1 MSGLYSSNTKTTF
14 RANSRTTG
22 FASPHL
28 RMIGGL
34 MSTARVGS
42 LWIRATVFVL
52 SVLIAGVASAA
63 KPSGGGHCPAGS
75 QPLKGTGHCIILVT
89 TIIGD
94 VDANGFP
101 ATIASDGLGSYIH
114 GVNGVTSWLTSNG
127 YNGIAFGDWQFG
139 VLDSPSRIVNQSLLM
154 EDAVQPGDP
163 HYTAPASPPFGFGTQ
178 AAKSHVEVKCTLVNR
193 SMLTMT
199 AGQTFTC
206 PLPNR
211 FAVNG
216 QDYRLDA
223 AYSWTGHPETTDVQV
238 RCNTADA
245 NGCNDWFIDPIDLG
259 QAVGRLTLRS
269 NTTVNYG
276 DFYMRLH
283 IHVTRP

>member
-1 MSGLYSSNTKTTF
+1 MS
-14 RANSRTTG
+14 AE
-22 FASPHL
+22 
-28 RMIGGL
+28 
-34 MSTARVGS
+34 RVGS

-63 KPSGGGHCPAGS
+63 KPSGGGRCPAGS
-75 QPLKGTGHCIILVT
+75 VPQPKTGNCIIPVT
-89 TIIGD
+89 TIISD
-94 VDANGFP
+94 VDANGVP
-101 ATIASDGLGSYIH
+101 ATIASDGLGAYAH
-114 GVNGVTSWLTSNG
+114 GVTGVTSWLTSNG

-139 VLDSPSRIVNQSLLM
+139 VLESPSRLVDQSLLV

-199 AGQTFTC
+199 AGQTFMC

-211 FAVNG
+211 FDVNA
-216 QDYRLDA
+216 QAYTLHA
-223 AYSWTGHPETTDVQV
+223 AKSFTGFPETTDVQV

-245 NGCNDWFIDPIDLG
+245 GGCNDWFIDPIDLG
-259 QAVGRLTLRS
+259 QAVGRLTLRGD
-269 NTTVNYG
+269 TATNYG
-276 DFYMRLH
+276 DFYMRFR